1 MTEQDLAR
9 VIWNIKEII
18 RNCYDDSEVE
28 DVILP
33 FTLLRRLDCVLDE
46 HREEIITEL
55 EGIVDA
61 DPERQKNK
69 REMKLKSLL
78 RRYNLSFFNTSGLS
92 LKKLLANPASI
103 SSNFKTYLEG
113 FTDNVKD
120 ILSNFVHQD
129 GEAPDLT
136 QIYRRLEKSNKLY
149 SVVQT
154 FVQQADL
161 DPRKVS
167 NAQMGTVFEIVIRW
181 SKESTNSKAGQYYTP
196 REIVRLLASL
206 TLYGQKQKL
215 QQLGQMFSIYDPC
228 CGTGGMLTV
237 AKEMV
242 QEMSG
247 RDNIKIYLYGQE
259 LNEKTYAICKSDLL
273 IKGDLQ
279 HEDNQIRQG
288 DTLADDKFENQH
300 FNFMLANPPFG
311 VDWGKDENVKKKVQA
326 DNAPGRRF
334 EAGLPSTS
342 DGSLLF
348 LMHMISKMDGR
359 QGSRIGIVLNGS
371 PLFNGDAGG
380 GWSNIRQS
388 LLDRNLLDAIVALP
402 KNLFYGTDI
411 NSYLWILDNKRPA
424 DRNHKVLFINATD
437 EVFTKPLQKSLG
449 KKRFEISDN
458 GAKYIMDLYSMYTS
472 KSLPL
477 KRNEDGTLKDVEVA
491 KLLDYEDF
499 MYTKVT
505 VFRPKR
511 LSFSNIGEKY
521 EMLLADED
529 FNADAPKNQI
539 LKTVADLKDI
549 DTKRTDADF
558 FKFLKDQKVK
568 VSTTEVK
575 FLRASFGERDE
586 DAPEILANPY
596 KATSG
601 FEADPDLNDTEI
613 IPFKKDIDEYF
624 AEEVLPFV
632 PDAWMDRS
640 KDKVGCEFPFTKL
653 FYEYKPLRDSSI
665 ILDELKHLDEQSE
678 IDIKNL

>member
-18 RNCYDDSEVE
+18 RNFYDDSEVE

-46 HREEIITEL
+46 HRDDIITEL
-55 EGIVDA
+55 EDIVDA

-161 DPRKVS
+161 DPKKVT

-196 REIVRLLASL
+196 REIVRLLARL
-206 TLYGQKQKL
+206 TLYGQEQKL

-247 RDNIKIYLYGQE
+247 RDNIKVYLYGQE

-279 HEDNQIRQG
+279 HEDKQIRQG

-311 VDWGKDENVKKKVQA
+311 VDWGKDENVKKKVEE
-326 DNAPGRRF
+326 DNAPSRRF
-334 EAGLPSTS
+334 EAGLPSKN

-348 LMHMISKMDGR
+348 LMHMISKMDDR

-388 LLDRNLLDAIVALP
+388 LLERNLLDAIVALP

-411 NSYLWILDNKRPA
+411 SSYLWILDNKRSA
-424 DRNHKVLFINATD
+424 DRFHKVLFIDATCD
-437 EVFTKPLQKSLG
+437 YFTTPLQRSLG
-449 KKRFEISDN
+449 KKRYEISKIGAEAIMLAYKAYDN
-458 GAKYIMDLYSMYTS
+458 FSIPIDYLD
-472 KSLPL
+472 
-477 KRNEDGTLKDVEVA
+477 DGTFPHKEIA
-491 KLLDYEDF
+491 KLLDYDDF
-499 MYTKVT
+499 LYTKVA
-505 VFRPKR
+505 VLRPKR
-511 LSFSNIGEKY
+511 LSFSNVSEKY
-521 EMLLADED
+521 EQLLADD
-529 FNADAPKNQI
+529 NFNADAPKSQI
-539 LKTVADLKDI
+539 LKTVAALKDI
-549 DTKRTDADF
+549 DTKRTDACF
-558 FKFLKDQKVK
+558 FTFLKEQNVK
-568 VSTTEVK
+568 VSTAEVK
-575 FLRASFGERDE
+575 LLRTTFGERDE
-586 DAPEILANPY
+586 DTPEILANPY

-624 AEEVLPFV
+624 AEEVLPYV
-632 PDAWMDRS
+632 PDAWMDRT

-653 FYEYKPLRDSSI
+653 FYEYQSLRESSV
-665 ILDELKHLDEQSE
+665 ILQEIKSLDDELSM
-678 IDIKNL
+678 NLKEL

>member
-18 RNCYDDSEVE
+18 RNFYDDSEVE

-46 HREEIITEL
+46 HRDDIITEL

-161 DPRKVS
+161 DPKKVT

-206 TLYGQKQKL
+206 TLYGQEQKL

-279 HEDNQIRQG
+279 HEDKQIRQG

-334 EAGLPSTS
+334 EAGLPSTT

-348 LMHMISKMDGR
+348 LMHMISKMDDR

-411 NSYLWILDNKRPA
+411 SSYLWILDNKRPA
-424 DRNHKVLFINATD
+424 NRYHKVLFINATD

-449 KKRFEISDN
+449 KKRFEISEN
-458 GAKYIMDLYSMYTS
+458 GTKYIMDLYSMYKS

-477 KRNEDGTLKDVEVA
+477 RRNEDGTLKDVEVA

-505 VFRPKR
+505 VLRPKR
-511 LSFSNIGEKY
+511 LSFYDIRDKY
-521 EMLLADED
+521 EKLLVDES
-529 FNADAPKNQI
+529 FNADAAKNQI
-539 LKTVADLKDI
+539 LKTVAALEDI
-549 DTKRTDADF
+549 DIKRTDAVF
-558 FKFLKDQKVK
+558 FKFLKEQKVK
-568 VSTTEVK
+568 ITAADVK
-575 FLRASFGERDE
+575 LVRATFGERDE
-586 DAPEILANPY
+586 DSPEILSNPY
-596 KATSG
+596 KADSG
-601 FEADPDLNDTEI
+601 FEADTNLTDYEI
-613 IPFKKDIDEYF
+613 IPLKKDIDEF
-624 AEEVLPFV
+624 FSEEVIPFV

-640 KDKVGCEFPFTKL
+640 KDKMGCEYPFTKL
-653 FYEYKPLRDSSI
+653 FYEYKPLKDPDKILKELKKTEESVSDSI
-665 ILDELKHLDEQSE
+665 ITL
-678 IDIKNL
+678 

>member
-18 RNCYDDSEVE
+18 RNFYDDSEVE

-46 HREEIITEL
+46 HRDEIITEL

-161 DPRKVS
+161 DPKKVS

-206 TLYGQKQKL
+206 TLYGQEQKL

-279 HEDNQIRQG
+279 HEDKQIRQG

-311 VDWGKDENVKKKVQA
+311 VDWGKDENVKKKVEE
-326 DNAPGRRF
+326 DNAPNRRF
-334 EAGLPSTS
+334 EAGLPSKN

-348 LMHMISKMDGR
+348 LMHMISKMDDR

-411 NSYLWILDNKRPA
+411 SSYLWILDNKRPA
-424 DRNHKVLFINATD
+424 DRYHKVLFIDATCD
-437 EVFTKPLQKSLG
+437 YFTTPLQRSLG
-449 KKRFEISDN
+449 KKRYEISKIGAEAIMLAYKTYDN
-458 GAKYIMDLYSMYTS
+458 FSIPIDYLD
-472 KSLPL
+472 
-477 KRNEDGTLKDVEVA
+477 DGTFPRKEIA
-491 KLLDYEDF
+491 KLLDYDDF
-499 MYTKVT
+499 LYTKVT
-505 VFRPKR
+505 VLRPKR
-511 LSFSNIGEKY
+511 LSFSGISEKY
-521 EMLLADED
+521 EELLADEN
-529 FNADAPKNQI
+529 FNADAPKNKI
-539 LKTVADLKDI
+539 LKTVSELKVI

-558 FKFLKDQKVK
+558 FKYIKQQNVK
-568 VSTTEVK
+568 VSAAEIK
-575 FLRASFGERDE
+575 LLRVTFGERDE
-586 DAPEILANPY
+586 DAPEIQTNPY
-596 KATSG
+596 KEGSG
-601 FEADPDLNDTEI
+601 FEADTELTDTEI

-624 AEEVLPFV
+624 AGEVLPFV
-632 PDAWMDRS
+632 PDAWMDRT
-640 KDKVGCEFPFTKL
+640 KDKIGCEFPFTNL
-653 FYEYKPLRDSSI
+653 FYEYKPLRSSEE
-665 ILDELKHLDEQSE
+665 ILLELKSLESK
-678 IDIKNL
+678 IDIEKQSL

>member
-1 MTEQDLAR
+1 MTEQELAR

-18 RNCYDDSEVE
+18 RNFYDDSEVE

-46 HREEIITEL
+46 HRDDIITEL
-55 EGIVDA
+55 ESIVDA

-69 REMKLKSLL
+69 SEMKLKSLL

-161 DPRKVS
+161 DPKKVT

-206 TLYGQKQKL
+206 TLYGQEQKL

-273 IKGDLQ
+273 IKSDLQ
-279 HEDNQIRQG
+279 HEDKQIRQG

-311 VDWGKDENVKKKVQA
+311 VDWGKDENVKKKVEE
-326 DNAPGRRF
+326 DNAPNRRF
-334 EAGLPSTS
+334 EAGLPSKN

-348 LMHMISKMDGR
+348 LMHMISKMDDR

-411 NSYLWILDNKRPA
+411 SSYLWILDNKRPA
-424 DRNHKVLFINATD
+424 DRYHKVLFIDATC
-437 EVFTKPLQKSLG
+437 EYFTTPLQRSLG
-449 KKRFEISDN
+449 KKRYEISKIGAEAIMLAYKTYDN
-458 GAKYIMDLYSMYTS
+458 FSIPIDYLD
-472 KSLPL
+472 
-477 KRNEDGTLKDVEVA
+477 DGTFPRKEIA
-491 KLLDYEDF
+491 KLFDYDDF
-499 MYTKVT
+499 LYTKVT
-505 VFRPKR
+505 VLRPKR
-511 LSFSNIGEKY
+511 LSFSNIAEKY
-521 EMLLADED
+521 ELLLADEN

-539 LKTVADLKDI
+539 LKAVADLKDI
-549 DTKRTDADF
+549 DIKRTDSDF
-558 FKFLKDQKVK
+558 FKFLKEQTVK
-568 VSTTEVK
+568 VSTADVK
-575 FLRASFGERDE
+575 LLRATYGERDE
-586 DAPEILANPY
+586 NAPEILANPY

-624 AEEVLPFV
+624 TEEVLPFV
-632 PDAWMDRS
+632 PDAWMDRT

-653 FYEYKPLRDSSI
+653 FYEYKPLRESSI
-665 ILDELKHLDEQSE
+665 ILEELKHLDEQSE
-678 IDIKNL
+678 TDIKNL

>member
-18 RNCYDDSEVE
+18 RNFYDDSEVE

-46 HREEIITEL
+46 HRDDIITEL
-55 EGIVDA
+55 EGIMDV

-161 DPRKVS
+161 DPKKVS
-167 NAQMGTVFEIVIRW
+167 NAQIGTVFEIVIRW

-196 REIVRLLASL
+196 REIVRLLANL
-206 TLYGQKQKL
+206 TLYGQEQKL

-279 HEDNQIRQG
+279 HEDKQIRQG

-311 VDWGKDENVKKKVQA
+311 VDWGKDENVKKKVEE
-326 DNAPGRRF
+326 DNAPNRRF
-334 EAGLPSTS
+334 EAGLPSKN

-348 LMHMISKMDGR
+348 LMHMISKMDDR

-411 NSYLWILDNKRPA
+411 SSYLWILDNKRPA
-424 DRNHKVLFINATD
+424 DRYHKVLFIDATC
-437 EVFTKPLQKSLG
+437 EYFTTPLPRSLG
-449 KKRFEISDN
+449 KKRYEISKI
-458 GAKYIMDLYSMYTS
+458 GAEAIMLAYKTYDSFSIPIDYLD
-472 KSLPL
+472 
-477 KRNEDGTLKDVEVA
+477 DGTFPRKEIA
-491 KLLDYEDF
+491 KLLDYDDF
-499 MYTKVT
+499 LYTKVT
-505 VFRPKR
+505 VLRPKR
-511 LSFSNIGEKY
+511 LSYSTIAEKY
-521 EMLLADED
+521 ELLLADEN
-529 FNADAPKNQI
+529 FNADASKNQI

-549 DTKRTDADF
+549 DIKRTDADF
-558 FKFLKDQKVK
+558 FKFLKEQKVK
-568 VSTTEVK
+568 VSTADVK
-575 FLRASFGERDE
+575 LLRATYGERDE
-586 DAPEILANPY
+586 NAPEILANPY

-624 AEEVLPFV
+624 AEEVLPYV
-632 PDAWMDRS
+632 PDAWMDRT

-653 FYEYKPLRDSSI
+653 FYEYQSLRESSV
-665 ILDELKHLDEQSE
+665 ILQEIKSLDDELSR
-678 IDIKNL
+678 NLKEL

>member
-18 RNCYDDSEVE
+18 RNFYDDSEVE

-46 HREEIITEL
+46 HRDEIITEL
-55 EGIVDA
+55 ESIVDS

-78 RRYNLSFFNTSGLS
+78 RRYNLTFFNTSGLS

-161 DPRKVS
+161 DPKKVS

-206 TLYGQKQKL
+206 TLYGQEQKL

-279 HEDNQIRQG
+279 HEDKQIRQG

-311 VDWGKDENVKKKVQA
+311 VDWGKDENVKKKVEE
-326 DNAPGRRF
+326 DNAPNRRF
-334 EAGLPSTS
+334 EAGLPSKN

-348 LMHMISKMDGR
+348 LMHMISKMDDK

-388 LLDRNLLDAIVALP
+388 LLDKNLLDAIVALP

-411 NSYLWILDNKRPA
+411 SSYLWILDNKRPA
-424 DRNHKVLFINATD
+424 DRYHKVLFIDATCD
-437 EVFTKPLQKSLG
+437 YFTTPLQRSLG
-449 KKRFEISDN
+449 KKRYEISKIGAQAIMLAYKTYDN
-458 GAKYIMDLYSMYTS
+458 FSIPIDYLD
-472 KSLPL
+472 
-477 KRNEDGTLKDVEVA
+477 DGTFPHKEIA

-499 MYTKVT
+499 LYTKVT
-505 VFRPKR
+505 VLRPKR
-511 LSFSNIGEKY
+511 LSFSNISEKY
-521 EMLLADED
+521 EMLLADEN
-529 FNADAPKNQI
+529 FNVDAPKNQI
-539 LKTVADLKDI
+539 LKSVAALDGI
-549 DTKRTDADF
+549 DDKRTDAVF
-558 FKFLKDQKVK
+558 FKFLKEKKVK
-568 VSTTEVK
+568 VSATEIK
-575 FLRASFGERDE
+575 LLRGTYGERDE
-586 DAPEILANPY
+586 DVPEILANPY
-596 KATSG
+596 KEGSG
-601 FEADPDLNDTEI
+601 FEADTDLTDTEI
-613 IPFKKDIDEYF
+613 IPFKKDIDEFF

-632 PDAWMDRS
+632 PDAWMDRT

-653 FYEYKPLRDSSI
+653 FYEYQSLRESEI
-665 ILDELKHLDEQSE
+665 VLRELKGLDGELSNGLK
-678 IDIKNL
+678 DL